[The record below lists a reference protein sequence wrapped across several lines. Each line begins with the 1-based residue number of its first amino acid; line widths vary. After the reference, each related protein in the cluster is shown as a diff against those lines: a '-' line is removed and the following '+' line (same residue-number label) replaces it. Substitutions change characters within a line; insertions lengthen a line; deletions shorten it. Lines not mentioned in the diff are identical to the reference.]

1 MTVAPKIQYGG
12 GASTPGSGSRLQLA
26 AVGKQDAMLRGCWSH
41 FIYGFKRSTRSA
53 MWTDAFKMDYTPGKR
68 VQVDIP
74 KNGDALLE
82 MYLEITIPRI
92 PGAPSGAR
100 WTSPLG
106 YTIFKRVRLLLND
119 QEIHN
124 FERLWYDIRDKIS
137 VSSGHA
143 RGLESMIGKN
153 LSMAKAHVLH
163 VPLRFLTCGRG
174 VSRAPLPL
182 QAIPRASLKLDIEWE
197 DTLVLS
203 QYTPTNPGITVTVL
217 ADYVELEEP
226 ERTKLLK
233 GGTLA
238 FESAIDSDGL
248 SYSIDSEGVV
258 RDLPNIRVN
267 LGNVRFAVKALVWV
281 AYSESGTLFTYLEKP
296 LTNATISFNNQ
307 ERIVARPAEY
317 FDVIQQYQ
325 HCARSDPGAPAV
337 YSFAFDATSRMAS
350 GVADFGALAEVSL
363 KGAVEP
369 GNPRF
374 KLKVFSL
381 YYNFVEIGATSAKV
395 VFV

>member
-1 MTVAPKIQYGG
+1 MTIYGG
-12 GASTPGSGSRLQLA
+12 GASTPGSGSKIQLA

-53 MWTDAFKMDYTPGKR
+53 MWTDAFKIDYVPGKR

-74 KNGDALLE
+74 KSGDALLD
-82 MYLEITIPRI
+82 MYLEITVPAI
-92 PGAPSGAR
+92 PGAPPGAE

-106 YTIFKRVRLLLND
+106 YAIFKRVRLLLND

-124 FERLWYDIRDKIS
+124 FERLWYDVRDKIS
-137 VSSGHA
+137 TSSGSLK
-143 RGLESMIGKN
+143 GLGSMIGKN
-153 LSMAKAHVLH
+153 ASLTKPHILH
-163 VPLRFLTCGRG
+163 VPLRFLTCSRG
-174 VSRAPLPL
+174 ISRAPLPL

-197 DTLVLS
+197 STDKLS
-203 QYTPTNPGITVTVL
+203 GYTPTDPGIKVNVL

-226 ERTKLLK
+226 ERTKMLK

-238 FESAIDSDGL
+238 FESAIDSDAS
-248 SYSIDSEGVV
+248 SYSIDSEGIV
-258 RDLPNIRVN
+258 RDLPTIRVN

-281 AYSESGTLFTYLEKP
+281 AYSESGPLFTYLDKP
-296 LTNATISFNNQ
+296 LTNASISFNNQ
-307 ERIVARPAEY
+307 ERIVSRPADY

-337 YSFAFDATSRMAS
+337 YSFAFDATSRMPS
-350 GVADFGALAEVSL
+350 GVADFGALAEASL
-363 KGAVEP
+363 KGTVEP

-381 YYNFVEIGATSAKV
+381 YYNFVEIGETSAKV

>member
-1 MTVAPKIQYGG
+1 
-12 GASTPGSGSRLQLA
+12 
-26 AVGKQDAMLRGCWSH
+26 
-41 FIYGFKRSTRSA
+41 
-53 MWTDAFKMDYTPGKR
+53 MWTDAFPIDYIPGKR

-74 KNGDALLE
+74 KSGDALLD
-82 MYLEITIPRI
+82 MYLEITVPSIPNAP
-92 PGAPSGAR
+92 PGAQ

-106 YTIFKRVRLLLND
+106 YAIFRRVRLLLND

-124 FERLWYDIRDKIS
+124 FERLWYDIRDQIS
-137 VSSGHA
+137 MSSGHV
-143 RGLESMIGKN
+143 RGLGSMIGRN
-153 LSMAKAHVLH
+153 ASLAKAHVLH

-197 DTLVLS
+197 STDTLS
-203 QYTPTNPGITVTVL
+203 GYTPADPGITVTVL
-217 ADYVELEEP
+217 ADYAELEEP

-248 SYSIDSEGVV
+248 SYSVDSEGVV
-258 RDLPNIRVN
+258 RDLPALRVN

-281 AYSESGTLFTYLEKP
+281 AYEESGQLFTYLEKP
-296 LTNATISFNNQ
+296 LRDAYISFNNQ
-307 ERIVARPAEY
+307 ERITSRPAEY

-325 HCARSDPGAPAV
+325 HCARSLPGSPAV
-337 YSFAFDATSRMAS
+337 YSFAFDATARLPS
-350 GVADFGALAEVSL
+350 GIADFGALAEASL
-363 KGAVEP
+363 KGTVQP

-374 KLKVFSL
+374 KLKVFSM
-381 YYNFVEIGATSAKV
+381 YYNFVEIGETSAKV